1 MTKTCDI
8 DECGKPVIAKGMCW
22 GHYNRNKRHGDPRHG
37 GPLKSKKDKGSGWIT
52 PDGYRELTLD
62 GKKVREHRYVMAKV
76 LGRDLLTTENVHHKN
91 GVRHDNRPENL
102 ELWVTNQPS
111 GQRVEDVVTWA
122 VEILKIYRPELLDS
136 NSV

>member
-1 MTKTCDI
+1 M
-8 DECGKPVIAKGMCW
+8 
-22 GHYNRNKRHGDPRHG
+22 HYKRLRKYGDPLITGMNYTNTRRKRG
-37 GPLKSKKDKGSGWIT
+37 EGWLSPEGYVYKSVQ
-52 PDGYRELTLD
+52 
-62 GKKVREHRYVMAKV
+62 GKNVLEHRQVMSQV

-111 GQRVEDVVTWA
+111 GQRVVDVVTWA

-136 NSV
+136 NKT